1 MLQSLFYFLS
11 FAAIFCAV
19 MVVISKNPV
28 HSVMYLIL
36 TFFCIAGHYL
46 LLNAQFLAIVHLIV
60 YAGAIMVLFLF
71 VIMLLNLNQDSVPKG
86 SYLLPFAGALSG
98 GTLLLVLV
106 SALKRSDTLIQQSAA
121 DASLGMLKTLGK
133 VLYTD
138 YVLPF
143 EIASVLFLIAMVGSV
158 ILSKKD
164 PLKEPETV

>member
-71 VIMLLNLNQDSVPKG
+71 VIMLLNLNQDSVTKG
-86 SYLLPFAGALSG
+86 SYLLPLAGALSG
-98 GTLLLVLV
+98 GTPLLVLV

>member
-1 MLQSLFYFLS
+1 
-11 FAAIFCAV
+11 
-19 MVVISKNPV
+19 
-28 HSVMYLIL
+28 
-36 TFFCIAGHYL
+36 
-46 LLNAQFLAIVHLIV
+46 
-60 YAGAIMVLFLF
+60 
-71 VIMLLNLNQDSVPKG
+71 
-86 SYLLPFAGALSG
+86 
-98 GTLLLVLV
+98 LVLV